1 MESTILRPSNPEC
14 SVWLVIYVK
23 SLSGF
28 IHPPHMCV
36 RGIKLLFLAID
47 VQRTQE
53 CPVPIN
59 YLIERQVL
67 RSQTTNCK
75 ATRQG
80 YERIAHAHFQLMY
93 SWKMR
98 RRGGDLAM

>member
-14 SVWLVIYVK
+14 FVWLVIYVK

-47 VQRTQE
+47 IQRSQE

-59 YLIERQVL
+59 YLIETG
-67 RSQTTNCK
+67 SEITNYQLQSY
-75 ATRQG
+75 AT
-80 YERIAHAHFQLMY
+80 EV
-93 SWKMR
+93 
-98 RRGGDLAM
+98 